1 MLVAMVLP
9 GGDFFF
15 EGRLVG
21 NAAAQTLARQD
32 AEFGFG
38 HVEPAS
44 VFRGVVPF
52 EPFGQAAR
60 FWRGKGRVERGG
72 RVRAQIVLD
81 QPDLFSVGKMHVR
94 QFLEHLRVIGGG
106 VAVGDLD
113 AAPALERRENHEYVG
128 HAVALVFVIVP
139 DDSSGSGRNRSARLD
154 DQLLGGFIQTDE
166 GAIGIARLLV
176 SFQHVFHG
184 GDEAGVGVLAKRYG
198 VDRKT
203 IAKWKARKFS
213 SDVQMGPKNPR
224 SKFLTL
230 DDEVIILAYR
240 WRTRLSL
247 DDSLVRLRRLM
258 PQLSRSALYRCLERN
273 GLSKIGRTNVS
284 PPLTSARAAVV
295 ITSADELP
303 SLMGL

>member
-1 MLVAMVLP
+1 MRAVLRGRSGGNTSGTRTRTRPRAGKSNARLCDDHPKRSRSDP
-9 GGDFFF
+9 G
-15 EGRLVG
+15 
-21 NAAAQTLARQD
+21 
-32 AEFGFG
+32 
-38 HVEPAS
+38 
-44 VFRGVVPF
+44 
-52 EPFGQAAR
+52 
-60 FWRGKGRVERGG
+60 ERGEKH
-72 RVRAQIVLD
+72 R
-81 QPDLFSVGKMHVR
+81 SR
-94 QFLEHLRVIGGG
+94 Q
-106 VAVGDLD
+106 A
-113 AAPALERRENHEYVG
+113 
-128 HAVALVFVIVP
+128 
-139 DDSSGSGRNRSARLD
+139 
-154 DQLLGGFIQTDE
+154 
-166 GAIGIARLLV
+166 
-176 SFQHVFHG
+176 
-184 GDEAGVGVLAKRYG
+184 YG

-240 WRTRLSL
+240 SRTRLSL

-303 SLMGL
+303 SLMGLAFDVGF